1 MAYEVSIIVPIYNAE
16 KHIEKCT
23 KSLFEQDFASIEY
36 IFIDDC
42 SPDTSIEQLE
52 SVIDSYP
59 SRKKDTQII
68 RNASNLG
75 SGATRGVGM
84 KYATG
89 EYVIQ
94 IDADDWIEPNMI
106 RLLYQKAKAE
116 KADIVCCDYYL
127 EFMNHHKHVSF
138 NLPVDKNAMMH
149 AFAIMPNYMNYFW
162 NKLIKRELYAEN
174 DISFASGVSLC
185 DDLYV
190 TFRLVYLANKVVQIN
205 QPLYHYN
212 QLNTHSITSNH
223 TLKSFEDKLLVTNN
237 IILFLQQ
244 QGADKTY
251 ANLINFYKIYSKL
264 LLILN
269 KHMRDDTLWRDTYP
283 ESNAYIW
290 QVPLRFDY
298 KVLSW
303 LCSHN
308 QFRLAY
314 LLQDIKAAFKK

>member
-1 MAYEVSIIVPIYNAE
+1 MAYKVSIIVPIYKAE
-16 KHIEKCT
+16 EYINQCT
-23 KSLFEQDFASIEY
+23 ISLFEQDFASIEY

-42 SPDTSIEQLE
+42 SPDNSIQQLE
-52 SVIDSYP
+52 DVIETCP
-59 SRKKDTQII
+59 NRRKNTKVI

-106 RLLYQKAKAE
+106 RLLYQKAKSE
-116 KADIVCCDYYL
+116 KADIVCCDYYS
-127 EFMNHHKHVSF
+127 ESMSKSEVISF
-138 NLPVDKNAMMH
+138 LIPSDKYKAVNM
-149 AFAIMPNYMNYFW
+149 FAIMPTYMNYFW
-162 NKLIKRELYAEN
+162 NKLVKRELYLKN
-174 DISFASGVSLC
+174 DINFPSDISLC

-190 TFRLVYLANKVVQIN
+190 TFKLIYLANKVVQVN

-223 TLKSFEDKLLVTNN
+223 TLKSFEDKLVVNN
-237 IILFLQQ
+237 EIILFLQQ
-244 QGADKTY
+244 QGADKEY
-251 ANLINFYKIYSKL
+251 QNIIHFYKIYSKL

-269 KHMRDDTLWRDTYP
+269 KNMRDDTLWRDTYP

-308 QFRLAY
+308 QFRVAY
-314 LLQDIKAAFKK
+314 LLQDLKANFKR

>member
-1 MAYEVSIIVPIYNAE
+1 MAYKVSVIVPIYKAE
-16 KHIEKCT
+16 EYINQCAI
-23 KSLFEQDFASIEY
+23 SLFEQDFASIEY

-42 SPDTSIEQLE
+42 SPDNSIQQLE
-52 SVIDSYP
+52 DVIENYP
-59 SRKKDTQII
+59 NRTKDTKII

-116 KADIVCCDYYL
+116 KVDIVCCDYYS
-127 EFMNHHKHVSF
+127 ESMSKSEVISF
-138 NLPVDKNAMMH
+138 LIPSDKYKAVNT
-149 AFAIMPNYMNYFW
+149 FATMPTYMNYFW
-162 NKLIKRELYAEN
+162 NKLVRRELYLKN
-174 DISFASGVSLC
+174 DIHFPSDISLC

-190 TFRLVYLANKVVQIN
+190 TFKLIYLANKVVQVN

-223 TLKSFEDKLLVTNN
+223 TLKSFEDKLIVNN
-237 IILFLQQ
+237 EIVLFLQQ
-244 QGADKTY
+244 EGADKEY
-251 ANLINFYKIYSKL
+251 QNLINFYKIYSKL

-269 KHMRDDTLWRDTYP
+269 KNMRDDTLWRDTYP
-283 ESNAYIW
+283 ESNTYIW

-303 LCSHN
+303 LCSKR
-308 QFRLAY
+308 QFKAAY
-314 LLQDIKAAFKK
+314 LLQDIKSVFKN